1 MSKEIL
7 AGIRV
12 TGEIPFSG
20 GGGRGG
26 GKVNAS
32 TTGTSTKCMV
42 SVSPEIC
49 TALSGTFTIQNSPF
63 GRIQGLK
70 SCSWVP
76 KLGSQRSSHIST
88 KVPRE
93 GADFVAP
100 ALFASATSP
109 PTYSP

>member
-7 AGIRV
+7 AGISV

-26 GKVNAS
+26 GNVKAS
-32 TTGTSTKCMV
+32 TTGTVKV
-42 SVSPEIC
+42 FPAIW
-49 TALSGTFTIQNSPF
+49 TALSGTFTIQNRPF
-63 GRIQGLK
+63 ARVQGLK

-88 KVPRE
+88 KVPRD